1 MALRADRRHG
11 SRCFCESPRVIE
23 LSNIRIP
30 LARLGTTQAS
40 EHAAL
45 VRAAAQALRIDE
57 QLVSGLELRR
67 RSIDARKR
75 DRIALIFTARVSL
88 DAATEERLAATEKNI
103 RIVGD
108 TTRSFPTR
116 TAKPLEERPIV
127 VGAGCAG
134 LFCALI
140 LARAGME
147 PLLIE
152 RGDDAARRTS
162 VIGVHNERG
171 ILDPECNI
179 QFGAGGAGTFSD
191 GKLATGTKNPAHR
204 FILETFVDAGASPA
218 ILYDAKPHVGS
229 DVLPLVVDRVVGM
242 IEEAGGELRFRTRMT
257 DLLLKDNA
265 IRGIRAECG
274 GREEILSSRQVI
286 LATGHSARDV
296 YALLAERGMGLERK
310 TFAMGVRVEHLQ
322 ADIDRALWGSA
333 AGHPLLGAAP
343 YKLSCHLDGGRGV
356 FSFCMCPGGF
366 VVSAASEEGGVCT
379 NGMSYSGRA
388 GANANSGLLV
398 NVFPE
403 DLPGDDVLAGIE
415 LQRFCER
422 AAYAAGG
429 GAYVAPAQLMGDFL
443 VGKPSSGPGRIAP
456 TYPRGVA
463 WTALDDCLPPY
474 IIEALRAGIPHL
486 ARQLKGFDAADAVL
500 TGVETRSSAPVRIVR
515 GNDCMSIGC
524 SGLIPVGEG
533 AGYAGGIMSAA
544 SDGIRAAEALIA
556 SSR

>member
-1 MALRADRRHG
+1 MALRADRRRS
-11 SRCFCESPRVIE
+11 SRCFCENPHVIE

-30 LARLGTTQAS
+30 LARLGTTRAS
-40 EHAAL
+40 EYAAL
-45 VRAAAQALRIDE
+45 IRATAQALGIDE
-57 QLVSGLELRR
+57 QLASKLELRK

-75 DRIALIFTARVSL
+75 DRIALIFTVRISL
-88 DAATEERLAATEKNI
+88 DTATEERLAATEKNV
-103 RIVGD
+103 RIVEGA
-108 TTRSFPTR
+108 TRSFPTR
-116 TAKPLEERPIV
+116 TAKALEERPIV

-134 LFCALI
+134 LFCALT

-229 DVLPLVVDRVVGM
+229 DVLPLVVDRIATM
-242 IEEAGGELRFRTRMT
+242 IEEAGGVLRFRTRMT
-257 DLLLKDNA
+257 DLILKNNA

-274 GREEILSSRQVI
+274 GREEILSSRHVI

-366 VVSAASEEGGVCT
+366 VVSA
-379 NGMSYSGRA
+379 
-388 GANANSGLLV
+388 
-398 NVFPE
+398 
-403 DLPGDDVLAGIE
+403 
-415 LQRFCER
+415 
-422 AAYAAGG
+422 
-429 GAYVAPAQLMGDFL
+429 
-443 VGKPSSGPGRIAP
+443 
-456 TYPRGVA
+456 
-463 WTALDDCLPPY
+463 
-474 IIEALRAGIPHL
+474 
-486 ARQLKGFDAADAVL
+486 
-500 TGVETRSSAPVRIVR
+500 TGVW
-515 GNDCMSIGC
+515 
-524 SGLIPVGEG
+524 
-533 AGYAGGIMSAA
+533 AA
-544 SDGIRAAEALIA
+544 SARTA
-556 SSR
+556 